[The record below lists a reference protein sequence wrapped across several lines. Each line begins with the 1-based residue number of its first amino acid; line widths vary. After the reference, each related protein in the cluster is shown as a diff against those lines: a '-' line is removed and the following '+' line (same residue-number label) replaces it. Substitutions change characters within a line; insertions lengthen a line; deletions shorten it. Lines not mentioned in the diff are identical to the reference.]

1 MIPYDHLARAYSK
14 AYWEC
19 RRGEEENN
27 NSDQHTDREKELSL
41 AIRQAREDWR
51 QELEGMLTSERRV
64 VEAILLSWEQWAEA
78 GPALLTFRLTQ
89 MLTGHGCFG
98 EYLRKIGAEETAACH
113 HCPAD
118 TDTAQHT
125 LEVCETFDEMRGNLI
140 AETGT
145 DLTPAALIMALLA
158 G

>member
-1 MIPYDHLARAYSK
+1 
-14 AYWEC
+14 
-19 RRGEEENN
+19 
-27 NSDQHTDREKELSL
+27 
-41 AIRQAREDWR
+41 
-51 QELEGMLTSERRV
+51 MLTAGRRV

-89 MLTGHGCFG
+89 VLTGHGCFG

-118 TDTAQHT
+118 TNTAQHT
-125 LEVCETFDEMRGNLI
+125 LEVCEAFDEMRGNLI

-145 DLTPAALIMALLA
+145 DLTPAALIMALLPGEGERRA
-158 G
+158 VVSYCEEVMSAKEAAERKRERTDPGRRKRRRRRPPSVPA